1 MSSGAQASDKKGI
14 LPPQVAAVWA
24 RVRGLVVGL
33 TRPARVLIGST
44 LAVALLLGAWVLFRS
59 MNEPYA
65 TLFSQLD
72 REDAGALVTKLKELK
87 VPYKLSSDEAT
98 IEVPEARVH
107 ELRLELAQAGLP
119 RGGGVGF
126 ESFDKMRLGATEF
139 EQRVLYRRA
148 LEGELARTIGSISAV
163 QAARVHL
170 VLPEKSVFVSRSEP
184 AQASVVIKLRA
195 GRVLSP
201 GEIAGIVRLSASAV
215 PGLGP
220 ERVTLVTTEGAMLHG
235 ARAGNGPAS
244 ADGTNGGLADEGGT
258 PTTRTI
264 ESGLEER
271 ARAMLERVLGPGHVD
286 VRVSADLDSSRVE
299 HSEDRYDPAKTALRS
314 ETASKEMAGGD
325 GITAAGVPGAESN
338 TPGGDATATT
348 TAGSSKV
355 VRESHTRNFEVDH
368 VSEKRITTSGVLK
381 RLTVA
386 VVLDGVRPPGGGA
399 PVLRSKEELVK
410 VAALVKAAVGVDE
423 KRGDVVTVE
432 SVPFD
437 DGEPALA
444 SLEAPKPIAWA
455 AVATN
460 AKKYWKFLAAGAVLL
475 VLLFAVRAR
484 RAKTVA
490 SVVET
495 PTPLLE
501 AEAVPNALPS
511 GLTSPTPKELPE
523 PTDYRVP
530 AHDRA
535 AADPATA
542 ALVLRFWLGT
552 AEVGEGAGALKK
564 A

>member
-1 MSSGAQASDKKGI
+1 
-14 LPPQVAAVWA
+14 
-24 RVRGLVVGL
+24 
-33 TRPARVLIGST
+33 VLIGST

-107 ELRLELAQAGLP
+107 ELRLELAQSGLP

-170 VLPEKSVFVSRSEP
+170 VLPEKSVFVSRNEP

-235 ARAGNGPAS
+235 ARAGNGSGAS
-244 ADGTNGGLADEGGT
+244 GAGNDGTLADEGAT

-264 ESGLEER
+264 ESGLEDR

-299 HSEDRYDPAKTALRS
+299 RSEDRYDPVKTALRS

-399 PVLRSKEELVK
+399 PVLRSKDELAK

-437 DGEPALA
+437 DGETALA
-444 SLEAPKPIAWA
+444 SVEAPKPIAWA
-455 AVATN
+455 TVATG
-460 AKKYWKFLAAGAVLL
+460 AKKYWKFIGAGVVLL
-475 VLLFAVRAR
+475 ILVFAVRAR
-484 RAKTVA
+484 RAKNVA
-490 SVVET
+490 TIVET
-495 PTPLLE
+495 QAPLLE
-501 AEAVPNALPS
+501 AEAVLTALPS
-511 GLTSPTPKELPE
+511 GLTTPSPKELPE
-523 PTDYRVP
+523 PTDFRVP

-552 AEVGEGAGALKK
+552 AEVGEGAGAMKK